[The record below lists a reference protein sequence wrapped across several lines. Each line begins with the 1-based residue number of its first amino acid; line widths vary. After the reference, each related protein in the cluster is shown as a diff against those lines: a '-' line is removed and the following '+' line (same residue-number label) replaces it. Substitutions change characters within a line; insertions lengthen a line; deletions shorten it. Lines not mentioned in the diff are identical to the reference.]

1 MGYVTLSGD
10 GASPVASI
18 TGYRVVWTANGR
30 QKQSRPFPLLKNAL
44 GFQQRIRMGQT
55 STIVPVYGKRQQRNG

>member
-1 MGYVTLSGD
+1 MTYVTLGSD

-30 QKQSRPFPLLKNAL
+30 QKQSRPFPRLQKAL

-55 STIVPVYGKRQQRNG
+55 SKIVPVYATNGRTP

>member
-1 MGYVTLSGD
+1 MVYVTLGSD

-18 TGYRVVWTANGR
+18 TGYRVVWTSNGR
-30 QKQSRPFPLLKNAL
+30 EKQSRPFPRLQKAL

-55 STIVPVYGKRQQRNG
+55 SRIVPVYAKGSR

>member
-1 MGYVTLSGD
+1 MVYVTLGSD
-10 GASPVASI
+10 GASPTASI

-30 QKQSRPFPLLKNAL
+30 QKQSRPFSLLKGAL

-55 STIVPVYGKRQQRNG
+55 SKIVPVYRTNGRTP